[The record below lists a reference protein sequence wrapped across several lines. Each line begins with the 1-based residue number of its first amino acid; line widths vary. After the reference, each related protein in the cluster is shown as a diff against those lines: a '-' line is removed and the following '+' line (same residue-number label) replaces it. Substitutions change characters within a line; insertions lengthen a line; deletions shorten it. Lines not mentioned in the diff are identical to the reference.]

1 MSRRQG
7 AWLLVRVSG
16 RLVGLALAR
25 VVEVLPPATVHP
37 IPSREPS
44 VRGVTRV
51 RGRLVTVVHL
61 GALLDGAACPT
72 VQGEAAVMV
81 DVAGSRLCLELDGA
95 EEVLLGAGLP
105 IPHGTTLPWASAVAR
120 HRDALVPLLDL
131 DALAARIRETATA

>member
-1 MSRRQG
+1 MSRRG
-7 AWLLVRVSG
+7 AAWLLVRVSG

-44 VRGVTRV
+44 VRGVTSV
-51 RGRLVTVVHL
+51 RGRLVTVIHL
-61 GALLDGAACPT
+61 GALLDGAACPAA
-72 VQGEAAVMV
+72 QGDAVVMV
-81 DVAGSRLCLELDGA
+81 DFEGSRLCLELDGA
-95 EEVLLGAGLP
+95 EEVLLGSGLP

-131 DALAARIRETATA
+131 DALGARIRETATA